1 MQIIIVSLCYWERSK
16 RKDKLDDAVKQEE
29 TQDPSSLLGMRGWD
43 YGMNE
48 GSDFANGTDHSLSKQ
63 DSRHVEGEGSQWL
76 EKYNMV
82 SSQ

>member
-1 MQIIIVSLCYWERSK
+1 M
-16 RKDKLDDAVKQEE
+16 
-29 TQDPSSLLGMRGWD
+29 D